1 MQSGVLPQFQGT
13 RRFQLR
19 RRVGQGAVGVVYEA
33 WDEELHARIALKT
46 LRAVGPDALLSLK
59 KDFRAVQDIRHPNLV
74 KMGELVE
81 EGGTWFFTMEFVDGL
96 ALRRYVR
103 PIDGSR
109 PSIVPFETPAQIASA
124 PRYDEARLRSVLP
137 QLVEALNALHAHGKV
152 HRDVKPSNVLV
163 TDAGRLVLLDFGVA
177 FDLGRDLDDAAGDLV
192 GTVAYMAPEQAMSE
206 TIGPA
211 ADWYAVGVIL
221 YEALTGRLPF
231 YGQMHDL
238 LAKKLRGAPPDP
250 ATLVSGLPDD
260 LRALCVDLL
269 RVAPGDRPDGRE
281 ILTRLGV
288 AARQEPGSGGMKAAA
303 FVGRVAELG
312 ALEGAFADVR
322 DGRTVTVLVDGESG
336 VGKSFLV
343 RHFLANVENAD
354 GRTLVLAGRCFERE
368 SVPYKALDGIVDQLR
383 EHLAALNETELAAV
397 LPLDAYLLTRAF
409 PVLGDVVPKRDSD
422 LDPTANPQTLRARMF
437 MALRKLFERVGAR
450 CHLVLSI
457 DDLQWADKDSL
468 ELIAELTRPP
478 DAPRLLLVATIR
490 MASEQVP
497 LSVSGRTEALEVVGD
512 VRHVQVHQLAHD
524 EARALARSL
533 VSKGTDESTI
543 EEIVSESKGHPLFI
557 DELVRQ
563 RASIQSP
570 KVLRLDDALWSRV
583 TRLERQVQRLLEL
596 LAVAGL
602 PIAQGLAAESVGVEL
617 GELAELAAELRGAHL
632 AKTSGARR
640 EDVIEIYHDRVRQ
653 AVLGHLEAE
662 TRALWH
668 GRLAAAL
675 ERVGSDDAES
685 LSVHWRGVG
694 DVARAATY
702 AERAADAAMQ
712 TLAFERAARL
722 YRSAIEMAPHADE
735 AARSLE
741 QRLAEALMNA
751 GYVAEA
757 GEVNLALAERAR
769 GDEAIDLR
777 RRAAEQLLCSGRF
790 EPGLVVLRSV
800 LDAVKL
806 YFPGAPAM
814 VLLSLIFYRF
824 LLAVRG
830 LGMRGSA
837 TPNASTAARV
847 RADVAWSA
855 GSGFAMTDNVRGA
868 YFQTRNLVLCLKLG
882 DRVRVSRALAMEVC
896 FRSSG
901 GSASGAQTASLLAT
915 ARQMA
920 AELGDPEV
928 AAMMDAAEGYHH
940 FMLGRWRGAV
950 DALAR
955 AESTFRDRC
964 VGVTFQINSVRSML
978 YRALALVGRLEE
990 IATRVPPVLRDAE
1003 KQADLFAIANVR
1015 SGPMVLLGLRDD
1027 EAARAREQLD
1037 EANARLPR
1045 DAFLVQHYYALLA
1058 ECQLDLYGRDGA
1070 AALGRLHAAQ
1080 PALRRSLLLRVQTI
1094 RVQILEAR
1102 ARAALAAALSRTSA
1116 RSELLTSVEKSVV
1129 QLEGENVPWAH
1140 ALATM
1145 LHGGLSAARGDVIGA
1160 SKTLEGAEA
1169 QLEAVD
1175 MPLHAAA
1182 CRLRRG
1188 ELETGDDGERLIRE
1202 ASARLE
1208 AEGAR
1213 KPERMA
1219 GLYLPRTGAR

>member
-1 MQSGVLPQFQGT
+1 M
-13 RRFQLR
+13 
-19 RRVGQGAVGVVYEA
+19 YEA
-33 WDEELHARIALKT
+33 WDDDLHARIALKT

-59 KDFRAVQDIRHPNLV
+59 KDFRAVHDIRHPNLV

-96 ALRRYVR
+96 PLRRYVR

-109 PSIVPFETPAQIASA
+109 PSIVPFEAPTPLTSA
-124 PRYDEARLRSVLP
+124 PHYDEARVRAVLP
-137 QLVEALNALHAHGKV
+137 QLVEGLSALHDHGKI

-163 TDAGRLVLLDFGVA
+163 TDSGRLVLLDFGVA

-192 GTVAYMAPEQAMSE
+192 GTVAYMAPEQALSE

-231 YGQMHDL
+231 YGQMHDV
-238 LAKKLRGAPPDP
+238 LARKLRAPPPDP

-269 RVAPGDRPDGRE
+269 RVTPDDRPSGRE
-281 ILTRLGV
+281 ILARLGV
-288 AARQEPGSGGMKAAA
+288 AARQEPSSGATKAAP
-303 FVGRVAELG
+303 FVGRAIELG
-312 ALEGAFADVR
+312 ALERAFADVR
-322 DGRTVTVLVDGESG
+322 DGATITMLVDGESG

-343 RHFLANVENAD
+343 REFLANLANED

-383 EHLAALNETELAAV
+383 EHLAAMTEAELADV
-397 LPLDAYLLTRAF
+397 LPHDAPLLTRAF
-409 PVLGDVVPKRDSD
+409 PVLGDVVTKRDPA
-422 LDPTANPQTLRARMF
+422 LVDPTANPQTLRARMF
-437 MALRKLFERVGAR
+437 LALRKLFERMGAR

-490 MASEQVP
+490 MTSERVP
-497 LSVSGRTEALEVVGD
+497 RSVSGRAGALEVVGD
-512 VRHVQVHQLAHD
+512 VRHVQVHQLAQE
-524 EARALARSL
+524 EARTLARSL
-533 VSKGTDESTI
+533 VSAGTDESTI
-543 EEIVSESKGHPLFI
+543 EEIVSESNGHPLFI

-563 RASIQSP
+563 RASTQSTRA
-570 KVLRLDDALWSRV
+570 LRLDDALWSRV
-583 TRLERQVQRLLEL
+583 THLERQVQRLLEL

-602 PIAQGLAAESVGVEL
+602 PITQGLAAESVGVEL
-617 GELAELAAELRGAHL
+617 GELAELTAELRGAHL
-632 AKTSGARR
+632 AKTSGAKR

-653 AVLGHLEAE
+653 AVLGHLEPE
-662 TRALWH
+662 TRSLWH

-685 LSVHWRGVG
+685 LSVHWQGVG
-694 DVARAATY
+694 DLARASTY
-702 AERAADAAMQ
+702 AERAADVAMR

-722 YRSAIEMAPHADE
+722 YRSAIAMHPRGDDD

-741 QRLAEALMNA
+741 SRLAEALLNA

-757 GEVNLALAERAR
+757 GEVNLALAERAH

-790 EPGLVVLRSV
+790 EPGLVVLRGV

-806 YFPGAPAM
+806 YFPKAPTM
-814 VLLSLIFYRF
+814 VILSLIFYRF

-830 LGMRGSA
+830 LAMRHEA
-837 TPNASTAARV
+837 TPNTSLAARV
-847 RADVAWSA
+847 RADAAWSA

-868 YFQTRNLVLCLKLG
+868 YFQTRNLHLCLKLG

-901 GSASGAQTASLLAT
+901 GNRSEAQAASLLAT
-915 ARQMA
+915 ARKMA

-928 AAMMDAAEGYHH
+928 SAMMDAAEGYHL
-940 FMLGRWRGAV
+940 FMLGRWPGAV
-950 DALAR
+950 SALSR

-978 YRALALVGRLEE
+978 YRALALVGHLNEL
-990 IATRVPPVLRDAE
+990 ATRVPPVLRDAE

-1015 SGPMVLLGLRDD
+1015 SGPMVVLGLRDD
-1027 EAARAREQLD
+1027 EPASAREQLD

-1058 ECQLDLYGRDGA
+1058 ECQLDLYARDGA
-1070 AALGRLHAAQ
+1070 AALGRLQAAY

-1116 RSELLTSVEKSVV
+1116 RSELLVSVDKTVV
-1129 QLEGENVPWAH
+1129 QLEGERVPWAR

-1145 LHGGLSAARGDVIGA
+1145 FRGGLAAARGDDAGA
-1160 SKTLEGAEA
+1160 SKTLEDAEA
-1169 QLEAVD
+1169 QLTAVD
-1175 MPLHAAA
+1175 MRLHAAA

-1188 ELETGDDGERLIRE
+1188 ELGAGGEGERLIRE
-1202 ASARLE
+1202 ASAQLE

-1219 GLYLPRTGAR
+1219 GLYLPRTGKR